1 VLATVFR
8 QENPDE
14 RMMSSSSAAELM
26 IFVFIRKLCIAVA
39 FGMRA
44 RVVVRELCMGVSTGC
59 DRQRCV
65 DPPRFRFFFGGGLS

>member
-1 VLATVFR
+1 MLATVFR

-44 RVVVRELCMGVSTGC
+44 RVVVREPCMGISTGC
-59 DRQRCV
+59 E
-65 DPPRFRFFFGGGLS
+65 